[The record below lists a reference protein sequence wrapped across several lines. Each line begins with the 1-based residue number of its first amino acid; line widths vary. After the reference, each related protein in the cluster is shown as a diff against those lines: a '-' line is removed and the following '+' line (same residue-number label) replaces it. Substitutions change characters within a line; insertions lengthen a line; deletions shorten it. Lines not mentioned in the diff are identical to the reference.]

1 MKFQIDAKPVTF
13 KARPYPKKQS
23 EYLRSYLAKIEQLG
37 LVLRNDQSHLSLPAL
52 PVRKG
57 LYTNECLK
65 TVDYTRVIRVLIP
78 LGWSYARY
86 QGNDNSRLRSYI
98 MLALIIS
105 EAFGSS
111 QCTRTATNSS

>member
-78 LGWSYARY
+78 LAGVTPDIKATT
-86 QGNDNSRLRSYI
+86 
-98 MLALIIS
+98 
-105 EAFGSS
+105 
-111 QCTRTATNSS
+111 TRVSGAILCLL